1 MKKFSDLKNRIVLS
15 EMAGYTDGEFCAIN
29 GKDAALVMIGTYIIS
44 DLLSINYPK
53 DFIFKPDKRD
63 YFDYLVKNIFY
74 AKKSGAKVG
83 VSAVSIDIE
92 DSVDFLIAAEEAG
105 ADYASYCAHSIMD
118 IFISNNTSSAL
129 LLKDNR
135 NRLREAIRTMVYK
148 IKIPIIFKIGAFD
161 NDNVLEAIDIIKEEG
176 IDLIHINIG
185 SNKKNLEGHEFL
197 KKINRENLF
206 IIAGGRVKNFNNAR
220 DIINSGAD
228 AVSIATASIKKP
240 DLISRINS
248 EMILFKNFKSDDYI
262 ELK

>member
-1 MKKFSDLKNRIVLS
+1 MKKFSDFKNRIVLS
-15 EMAGYTDGEFCAIN
+15 EMAGYTDGRFCAIN
-29 GKDAALVMIGTYIIS
+29 GKDAALVMMGTYIIS
-44 DLLSINYPK
+44 ELPNINYPK
-53 DFIFKPDKRD
+53 NFIFKPDNRD
-63 YFDYLVKNIFY
+63 YFDYLVKNISC

-83 VSAVSIDIE
+83 VSAVSINIK

-129 LLKDNR
+129 LLKDNWPS
-135 NRLREAIRTMVYK
+135 LREAIRNMTDK

-185 SNKKNLEGHEFL
+185 SEKKMEGYEFL

-240 DLISRINS
+240 DLISSISS
-248 EMILFKNFKSDDYI
+248 EMILFKNFKSDY
-262 ELK
+262 